1 MPLSF
6 LFLLKSTASV
16 SLYLWILIRW
26 KNCLNKITFNQIE
39 ILKEKYILS
48 NSTNLKPGILF
59 LIYSL
64 IVALSGYQKSKNS
77 LCILSWVPSA
87 DPPTALF
94 HLDAS
99 VRETSCSVFMLMHGQ
114 DFLLKNK
121 RQKTKTGTHF
131 SKNCLCQCLKFN
143 WVAGE
148 RGKWLKEELQNTA
161 PWKSR
166 NYIPRKKIF

>member
-6 LFLLKSTASV
+6 FLLKSTASV

-148 RGKWLKEELQNTA
+148 RLIFPTEESGGMTKGRATEYSTLKE
-161 PWKSR
+161 
-166 NYIPRKKIF
+166 